1 MKDPDIADVAK
12 RTGVPASTIRYYEE
26 KGLIASNGRR
36 GLKRTFD
43 PAIFEQLGL
52 IALGRAAGFT
62 LDEIAAMMTAGG
74 PRIDRKRLTEKA
86 DELDDKIRQL
96 TVMRDGLRHAVGCRA
111 PSHMECPSFR
121 RILRAAMKGTISAPE
136 TEAPRRPA

>member
-1 MKDPDIADVAK
+1 MKDPDISEVAK
-12 RTGVPASTIRYYEE
+12 QSGVPASTLRYYEE

-43 PAIFEQLGL
+43 PGVFEKLGL

-62 LDEIAAMMTAGG
+62 LDEIAAMMSPDG
-74 PRIDRKRLTEKA
+74 PRIDRKRLIEKA
-86 DELDDKIRQL
+86 DELDEKIRQL
-96 TVMRDGLRHAVGCRA
+96 TAMRDGLRHASACRA

-121 RILRAAMKGTISAPE
+121 RILRAATTGRIVPPGNAMLAK
-136 TEAPRRPA
+136 